1 MKKKNELKRRRR
13 KRTAQQLQPWQRPRR
28 QQGNGPEMDQ
38 TIIYICDSTVQT
50 QQTFLY
56 TFPYGLKKWVST
68 SRRFHGN
75 AKHLDKNTAPGKTWH
90 SHVDVADLCE
100 KEFCSGSSPHFHRF
114 SAQEQEE
121 GQSFHRRYKI
131 SIKTFL
137 ISGTAEFRL
146 PCHWKKTCLQSW
158 ICCVFPLIVPFPLS
172 ERGCAF
178 ILYIWTLVQRLISRL
193 PQALHNDNYTAV
205 LCVCALVVC
214 NLE

>member
-1 MKKKNELKRRRR
+1 
-13 KRTAQQLQPWQRPRR
+13 
-28 QQGNGPEMDQ
+28 MDQ
-38 TIIYICDSTVQT
+38 TIIYTCDSTVQT

-75 AKHLDKNTAPGKTWH
+75 SKHLDKNTAPGKTWH

-100 KEFCSGSSPHFHRF
+100 KEFCSGSSPHFYRF

-146 PCHWKKTCLQSW
+146 PCHWMKNLSAKLDLLRISFD
-158 ICCVFPLIVPFPLS
+158 IPLS
-172 ERGCAF
+172 FVWEGGV
-178 ILYIWTLVQRLISRL
+178 LLYYIWTLVQRLISRL
-193 PQALHNDNYTAV
+193 PQALHNGNYIAV
-205 LCVCALVVC
+205 LCVCAVVVC
-214 NLE
+214 DLEQ